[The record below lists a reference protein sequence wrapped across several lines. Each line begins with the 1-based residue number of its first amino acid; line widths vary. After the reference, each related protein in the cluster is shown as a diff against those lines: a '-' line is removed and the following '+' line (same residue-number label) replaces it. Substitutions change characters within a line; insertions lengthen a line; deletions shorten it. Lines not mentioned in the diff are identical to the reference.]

1 MNPYD
6 QPRHVAAAGRHR
18 DSPRPRAPS
27 YTGLPAQADYKLQN
41 HSHHVAHT
49 PPVSASPSNSSEY
62 TTSLAYAGSLSGGR
76 APSISASSISS
87 SSYAGS
93 AADEAAARE
102 VDLVAL
108 LTERLAGAFD
118 PLQLDRSLAVQAQTS
133 GMLNSK
139 TRELVALQEEAQR
152 RIAETRRSFVE
163 GMKVAK
169 QVKGDLDYVQRK
181 VDKLK
186 ERTARKYPVE
196 YNMAR
201 DRIPS
206 PPQ

>member
-1 MNPYD
+1 M
-6 QPRHVAAAGRHR
+6 
-18 DSPRPRAPS
+18 DSPSYGHHHPRAYPNGHLDQKHAARQRTPTPTLAFPLAPTAKHLSHPSSSSTSPADDTTHLPYSPSSPHSFTRAPS
-27 YTGLPAQADYKLQN
+27 L
-41 HSHHVAHT
+41 
-49 PPVSASPSNSSEY
+49 
-62 TTSLAYAGSLSGGR
+62 
-76 APSISASSISS
+76 SSISS

-93 AADEAAARE
+93 ADGESTDTKE

-139 TRELVALQEEAQR
+139 TRELIALQEEAQAR
-152 RIAETRRSFVE
+152 LAETRKSFLE

-169 QVKGDLDYVQRK
+169 EVKSDLEYVHRRVK
-181 VDKLK
+181 VLK
-186 ERTARKYPVE
+186 QKTERKYPVE

-201 DRIPS
+201 DRIPP